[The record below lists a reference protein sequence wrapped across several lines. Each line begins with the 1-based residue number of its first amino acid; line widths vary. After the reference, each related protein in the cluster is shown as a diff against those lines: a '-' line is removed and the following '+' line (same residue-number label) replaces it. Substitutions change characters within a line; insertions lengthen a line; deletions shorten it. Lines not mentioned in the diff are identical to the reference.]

1 MKVKSLSRVRLFGT
15 PWTVAYQAP
24 PPMGFSRQK
33 CWSGLPFPSPGN
45 LPDPGIKS
53 GSSALQ
59 ADALPS
65 EPTGKPKIEGKGVRK
80 SDGKRQKAEATEES
94 EVQKWELEE
103 QERD

>member
-1 MKVKSLSRVRLFGT
+1 MT

-24 PPMGFSRQK
+24 PSMGFSRQQ

-53 GSSALQ
+53 GSPALQ

-80 SDGKRQKAEATEES
+80 SDGKRQKAKATEES

>member
-1 MKVKSLSRVRLFGT
+1 M
-15 PWTVAYQAP
+15 
-24 PPMGFSRQK
+24 
-33 CWSGLPFPSPGN
+33 PFPSPGN

-80 SDGKRQKAEATEES
+80 SDGKRQKAKATEES